1 MFFDSW
7 EGVWRT
13 ATLLLMVDRN
23 VFDFFDFIFVW
34 MWTCMWIYNSGL
46 ESVMA
51 ATTRTI
57 SITIRIIFIQGK
69 RRSWPGVRTG
79 AS

>member
-23 VFDFFDFIFVW
+23 VFDFFDFFFS
-34 MWTCMWIYNSGL
+34 MWIYNSGL
-46 ESVMA
+46 QSVMA

>member
-7 EGVWRT
+7 EGVRRT
-13 ATLLLMVDRN
+13 ATLLLKVDRN
-23 VFDFFDFIFVW
+23 VFDFFDFFFS
-34 MWTCMWIYNSGL
+34 MWIYNSGL
-46 ESVMA
+46 QSVMA

>member
-13 ATLLLMVDRN
+13 ATLLLKVDRN
-23 VFDFFDFIFVW
+23 VFDFLFFVFFS
-34 MWTCMWIYNSGL
+34 MWLYNSGL
-46 ESVMA
+46 QSVMA

-57 SITIRIIFIQGK
+57 SITIRIIFIQGE